1 MDVLHKY
8 ATIKLGT
15 WFEVY
20 SASAYIF
27 VEKPANIEYV
37 FNNSKGLSIQCASHI
52 YQAIKLPE
60 IIKINFCR
68 HFDIFSL
75 VKTMSKTET

>member
-37 FNNSKGLSIQCASHI
+37 FNNSKG
-52 YQAIKLPE
+52 YQYNVLPIFIKQL
-60 IIKINFCR
+60 N
-68 HFDIFSL
+68 SL
-75 VKTMSKTET
+75 KL